1 MRRDLN
7 RSRAYVRAR
16 SEAFTLDTSST
27 SLLPGLANQHRQAQA
42 PPKMRF
48 IKSLPPRSPLRG
60 KPKLPPSLAAPPA
73 AGEIVAAHAAAGRAR
88 PAAQKP
94 PHGKRLPHHKG
105 GTGRRGKGH
114 AGDPGGDPLCVPPQG
129 AANRPLPP
137 APAPPRLPPRITR
150 LSPPR
155 GRSQHPSAPP
165 CGPGPGPGPRWR
177 LDPPAAATA
186 PSAPRRPAPAGQ
198 AGSDPRLPPP
208 GAPAAP
214 ARGGKGRD
222 GARGS

>member
-27 SLLPGLANQHRQAQA
+27 SLLPGSANQHRQAQA
-42 PPKMRF
+42 PLKMRF
-48 IKSLPPRSPLRG
+48 IKSLPPHSPLRG

-73 AGEIVAAHAAAGRAR
+73 AREIVAAHAAAGRAR

-114 AGDPGGDPLCVPPQG
+114 AGEPGGDPLCVPPQG

-155 GRSQHPSAPP
+155 GPGPAPLRTPLRPRARPWPEMAAGPRRRHPLSTAPASTCRAGRERP
-165 CGPGPGPGPRWR
+165 SPAAPWGSSSPGPGREETG
-177 LDPPAAATA
+177 
-186 PSAPRRPAPAGQ
+186 RRQG
-198 AGSDPRLPPP
+198 
-208 GAPAAP
+208 
-214 ARGGKGRD
+214 
-222 GARGS
+222 